1 MSLRRGIP
9 SLTALQAFEASARHQ
24 SFSKAAAELQQTHGA
39 ICKKVNELEA
49 SLGVEL
55 FRRVSQRLVLTDA
68 GADYA
73 HRIRVNLEQIRQDTQ
88 QLVTNRE
95 RSTLRVA
102 VGVTFGAQWLVPR
115 LPDFHRAHPNI
126 QLRLMGR
133 DQPTYF
139 HDLNFDAAIHFEQSP
154 LPGLA
159 SRMLMADDEVW
170 MVGAPQLAEDLA
182 ASEIAAMPWIH
193 TRDLPAAW
201 MTWSESVAPGR
212 AEHVQRDGSDH
223 FFDFFIMAIRAA
235 VAGLGIALLPRVL
248 IEQELAAGQLIR
260 LGEYA
265 ATNAQKTYLMFP
277 QQKHDW
283 APLVTF
289 ATWLDAQMTRYR
301 ELRDV
306 PEHAERVYETL

>member
-1 MSLRRGIP
+1 MPLRRGIP

-49 SLGVEL
+49 SVGVEL

-68 GADYA
+68 GAEYA
-73 HRIRVNLEQIRQDTQ
+73 HRIRVNLEQIRRDTQ

-95 RSTLRVA
+95 RSTLWVA

-115 LPDFHRAHPNI
+115 LTSFHATYPNI

-139 HDLNFDAAIHFEQSP
+139 HDLHFDAAIHFEQAP

-159 SRMLMADDEVW
+159 SMVLLTDDEVW
-170 MVGAPQLAEDLA
+170 MVAAPQLAEGLTARDV
-182 ASEIAAMPWIH
+182 AAMPWIH

-201 MTWSESVAPGR
+201 MTWSESIAQDH
-212 AEHVQRDGSDH
+212 AEQVQRDGSDH
-223 FFDFFIMAIRAA
+223 FFDFFVMAIRAA

-260 LGEYA
+260 IGEYA
-265 ATNAQKTYLMFP
+265 AINAQKTYLMFP
-277 QQKHDW
+277 EQKRDW
-283 APLVTF
+283 TPLVTF
-289 ATWLDAQMTRYR
+289 ASWLDAEMTLYR
-301 ELRDV
+301 ARRGKL
-306 PEHAERVYETL
+306 EHGRSVGEIR

>member
-1 MSLRRGIP
+1 MRRGIP

-24 SFSKAAAELQQTHGA
+24 SFSKAAAELHQTHGA

-88 QLVTNRE
+88 QLVANRE
-95 RSTLRVA
+95 RSTVRVA

-115 LPDFHRAHPNI
+115 LPGFHRTHPNI
-126 QLRLMGR
+126 QVRLTGR

-139 HDLNFDAAIHFEQSP
+139 QDLNFDAAIHFEQSP

-159 SRMLMADDEVW
+159 SKVLLADDEVW
-170 MVGAPQLAEDLA
+170 MVAAPSFIEAYAGCD
-182 ASEIAAMPWIH
+182 IAAMPWIH

-201 MTWSESVAPGR
+201 MSWSETDVSARGAQPS
-212 AEHVQRDGSDH
+212 RDGSDH
-223 FFDFFIMAIRAA
+223 SFDFFIMAIRAA
-235 VAGLGIALLPRVL
+235 VAGLGVALLPRVL
-248 IEQELAAGQLIR
+248 IEQELASGQLIR
-260 LGEYA
+260 IGDYA
-265 ATNAQKTYLMFP
+265 AINAQKTYLMFAE
-277 QQKHDW
+277 QRRDW
-283 APLVTF
+283 APFATF
-289 ATWLDAQMTRYR
+289 ASWLEEEMRRYR
-301 ELRDV
+301 AVRNADNQVEN
-306 PEHAERVYETL
+306 ERYAG

>member
-55 FRRVSQRLVLTDA
+55 FRRVRQRLVLTEA

-88 QLVTNRE
+88 QLVSNRE

-102 VGVTFGAQWLVPR
+102 VGLTFGAQFLVPR
-115 LPDFHRAHPNI
+115 LPDFHRAHPDI
-126 QLRLMGR
+126 QVRIMGR

-139 HDLNFDAAIHFEQSP
+139 QDLNFDAAIHFEQAP
-154 LPGLA
+154 LPGLS
-159 SRMLMADDEVW
+159 SRVLLADDEVW
-170 MVGAPQLAEDLA
+170 MVAAPSIAAELATRELT
-182 ASEIAAMPWIH
+182 AMPWIH

-201 MTWSESVAPGR
+201 MRWSESVTQGQSAH
-212 AEHVQRDGSDH
+212 AHRDGSDH
-223 FFDFFIMAIRAA
+223 AFDFFLLAIRAA
-235 VAGLGIALLPRVL
+235 VAGLGVALLPHVL
-248 IEQELAAGQLIR
+248 IEQELASGQIVR
-260 LGEYA
+260 IGDYA
-265 ATNAQKTYLMFP
+265 VINAQKTYLMFVEH
-277 QQKHDW
+277 KRDW
-283 APLVTF
+283 LPLAIFAAWLEGQMEAYRLESVTRSG
-289 ATWLDAQMTRYR
+289 M
-301 ELRDV
+301 
-306 PEHAERVYETL
+306 

>member
-73 HRIRVNLEQIRQDTQ
+73 HRIRVNLEQIRRDTRH
-88 QLVTNRE
+88 LVANRE

-115 LPDFHRAHPNI
+115 LPGFHRAHPNI
-126 QLRLMGR
+126 QVRLTGR

-139 HDLNFDAAIHFEQSP
+139 QDLNFDAAIHFEQSP

-159 SRMLMADDEVW
+159 SKVLLADDRVW
-170 MVGAPQLAEDLA
+170 MV
-182 ASEIAAMPWIH
+182 ASPSLTEHYADCDIASMPWIH

-201 MTWSESVAPGR
+201 MTWSETVAPER
-212 AEHVQRDGSDH
+212 AEHARDGSDH

-235 VAGLGIALLPRVL
+235 VAGLGVALLPRVL
-248 IEQELAAGQLIR
+248 IEQELASGQLIR
-260 LGEYA
+260 IGGYA
-265 ATNAQKTYLMFP
+265 AINAQKTYLMFP
-277 QQKHDW
+277 EQRRDC
-283 APLVTF
+283 APFATF
-289 ATWLDAQMTRYR
+289 ASWLEDEMLRYR
-301 ELRDV
+301 VILACSEENGRLRT
-306 PEHAERVYETL
+306 PPA